1 MVVCIFLVFV
11 MGNGLIG
18 MVDIKIEVVS
28 KKVIL
33 DLFIL
38 INILWL
44 L

>member
-11 MGNGLIG
+11 VGNGLIG

-33 DLFIL
+33 NLFIL

>member
-38 INILWL
+38 IYILWL